1 MSEMGLLISAT
12 HKLVSLPLSLSLVN
26 STTFH
31 LVALAKNL
39 NIIYDFF
46 LIPYKSFISK
56 LHWINPQNIS
66 ISDHVSS
73 SRPTAL
79 VQPITV
85 PCLDTCNNLTGFPV
99 SLLTQPI
106 NHAAGK
112 VIF

>member
-26 STTFH
+26 GATFH
-31 LVALAKNL
+31 PVALAKNL

-56 LHWINPQNIS
+56 LHWVNHQNIT

-79 VQPITV
+79 VQAIAV
-85 PCLDTCNNLTGFPV
+85 SCLDTCNNLTGFPV
-99 SLLTQPI
+99 SPLTQPV